1 MAHIF
6 ITGGTGFI
14 GRHVL
19 RALSLPGLGPGE
31 RESHRLTVLVRS
43 LTRFDSIL
51 KKEGLE
57 YSPHIRPV
65 KGDLSLPSLGLDD
78 IGLELAGQADILLH
92 MGGPM
97 DIGLGREEAE
107 NVFFRSSEEMV
118 SLAKQIHKNR
128 GLKHFIHLVG
138 FKSPYHE
145 KNADLPE
152 HIGHPGE
159 PPYENRKLAADLQI
173 RKALYREGI
182 PLSVVNPS
190 VVIGDSATGVT
201 EQTGGL
207 GILVDSVRRGLMPLS
222 PGGAGQWLPMVHA
235 DHAAAFIAALVR
247 EEEPANG
254 TYFLLDEKS
263 GSPDMRELAR
273 SIAKE
278 VRVRGPFGAMP
289 LPLLTKAL
297 GTKWGRK
304 TGIPAESI
312 NFIADGDFPLASKQA
327 VERKYKLDTGL
338 NRDILPGTIADL
350 DYRLSHGEAG
360 LPGAEFKPGRL
371 GKLAVWSR
379 QEGSGIPVVLLHGTF
394 SGALPLLPAAS
405 RLNGHPVYA
414 ADLPGF
420 GRSPYHHGNDVIA
433 GYVEAVTG
441 ALMELGEP
449 VVLAGHS
456 FGGLIAAKVMERLP
470 GYVRGA
476 VLLQPALHPAHVGVP
491 AWIAGAYMKRMTE
504 RALVRKLLESGS
516 FADEEEIPQE
526 YVRYVLRDL
535 ASPRVRKTNADVFA
549 ALGNAG
555 AFGLSPGKWDTGKV
569 RLIWGGLDQRYRLP
583 QAFRHLPVTEIP
595 AGHQFPISHPDRTAG
610 LILAH
615 AENCG
620 SERTT
625 MERQPLF

>member
-19 RALSLPGLGPGE
+19 RALSLPANGE
-31 RESHRLTVLVRS
+31 PHQLTVLVRS

-51 KKEGLE
+51 QKEGLAD
-57 YSPHIRPV
+57 SPHIRPV

-78 IGLELAGQADILLH
+78 TGLELAGQAEILLH

-97 DIGLGREEAE
+97 DIGLGPEEAE
-107 NVFFRSSEEMV
+107 SVFFRSSGEMV
-118 SLAKQIHKNR
+118 SLAKRIRKGG

-145 KNADLPE
+145 KNTDPPE

-159 PPYENRKLAADLQI
+159 PPYENRKLAADLYI
-173 RKALYREGI
+173 RKELYREGI

-190 VVIGDSATGVT
+190 VVIGDSVTGVT

-222 PGGAGQWLPMVHA
+222 PGGAGHWLPMVHA
-235 DHAAAFIAALVR
+235 DHTAAFIAALVR
-247 EEEPANG
+247 EEKPANG

-263 GSPDMRELAR
+263 GSPDMRELAAM
-273 SIAKE
+273 IAKE
-278 VRVRGPFGAMP
+278 MRVRKPLGAMP
-289 LPLLTKAL
+289 LPLLIKAL

-304 TGIPAESI
+304 TGIPAESLS
-312 NFIADGDFPLASKQA
+312 FIADADFPLASKQA
-327 VERKYKLDTGL
+327 LERKYGLETGL
-338 NRDILPGTIADL
+338 NGESLPYTVADL

-360 LPGAEFKPGRL
+360 LPDTGFKPDRL

-379 QEGSGIPVVLLHGTF
+379 PEGTGIPIVLLHGTF

-405 RLNGHPVYA
+405 RLTGHPVYA

-420 GRSPYHHGNDVIA
+420 GRSPYHHGRDAVA
-433 GYVEAVTG
+433 GYVEAVAE
-441 ALMELGEP
+441 ALQELGQP

-470 GYVRGA
+470 GHVRGA
-476 VLLQPALHPAHVGVP
+476 VLLQPALHPVRPVP
-491 AWIAGAYMKRMTE
+491 GASVPWLAGAWLKRMTE
-504 RALVRKLLESGS
+504 RQFVRKLLESGS
-516 FADEEEIPQE
+516 FADEEDIPQE

-535 ASPRVRKTNADVFA
+535 ASPRVRKTNADLLA

-555 AFGLSPGKWDTGKV
+555 TFGLSPGKWDAGKV
-569 RLIWGGLDQRYRLP
+569 RLVWGGLDRQYFLP
-583 QAFRHLPVTEIP
+583 PAFRHLPVTEIR
-595 AGHQFPISHPDRTAG
+595 AGHQFPLSHPGRTAE
-610 LILAH
+610 LILEA
-615 AENCG
+615 ARG
-620 SERTT
+620 
-625 MERQPLF
+625 